1 MADPQPPSGRVS
13 FETEPLPNNRSVE
26 FEVGPGV
33 QHRAPR
39 PEPDLIQVA
48 GPRPVYGEGDEV
60 PTGPTTNP
68 NMQAQAA
75 RMRRNRPQARELEA
89 ENAPTLF
96 NLPQAQSPF
105 SALYWSLPLAD
116 DEGRRNLLQRH
127 IPEARFPED
136 RFGNPMIE
144 VGGRRYHMDR
154 PDTFNPQNVFYNAQR
169 MGMAIPAGIAAA
181 AAPAALGMAPLGIFG
196 TAAFQGLGGAVSNLI
211 SQVIPNY
218 FGSGQRIEA
227 APALTEA
234 ALSAGGPYI
243 PAAIRRLFTSKEPYS
258 ALPRGV
264 RSHLERD
271 ADKIFPGHPSAN
283 IEEPRQVALRIAAGT
298 PGPSTQEIAEA
309 TLQNRAQNP
318 INTPPGTTYRFNID
332 DPLARNNE
340 ASLPP
345 TLQRLL
351 GPRQNAGT
359 TVNGPRVSS
368 LPQNLLESTGSRP
381 NAGML
386 LDDPR
391 VEERAIHVVG
401 SDTPGGREI
410 VHAIEQREAG
420 RGVRISHDV
429 DNSFGRL
436 TANERQ
442 AFENFTNQRQGY
454 STELNRVFSNSPS
467 VDATPTLNRLDQLIA
482 STPEASPQRATLTGI
497 RNQLHI
503 TNQDG
508 TKSLVSDAR
517 VLNDVLG
524 NIDRIVK
531 YGDPNI
537 ANMANASATSQSQHS
552 FRQIRGELSG
562 LLKTNVPGYADVMD
576 NYAGNYASI
585 DAFGDGLH
593 LFSRTGPNAIH
604 PNQAAAL
611 LADPETSEAFR
622 LGARN
627 AIENRLR
634 TSPNDLRALASMP
647 AGEGDF
653 IRENLVN
660 IFGQNNIDRILRT
673 AAREGAYQQTAGRI
687 FAAAKSGMQRGA
699 AQDAA
704 SLRTPNIDLGSF
716 PFPARQIPAV
726 LLQQGGNSI
735 LNRIRGTTSPE
746 YYQGMARLLTS
757 GGPEADEYL
766 RGLERSLAFNRQN
779 RSAAPFISSTAGS
792 VRPFEGAEEED
803 RPTRASGG
811 RITSHHRAKA
821 QALINAADRAK
832 KAHNG
837 NTKPILDMPDETVA
851 KALSLADQAI

>member
-1 MADPQPPSGRVS
+1 MSDLQNASDIVRFQTGPSSSNADDAIRFQS
-13 FETEPLPNNRSVE
+13 
-26 FEVGPGV
+26 GPGIE
-33 QHRAPR
+33 HRAPR
-39 PEPDLIQVA
+39 PEPDLIQVE

-60 PTGPTTNP
+60 PTGPMTNP

-89 ENAPTLF
+89 EDAPTLF

-144 VGGRRYHMDR
+144 VGGRRYHMNR

-169 MGMAIPAGIAAA
+169 VGMALPAGLAAA
-181 AAPAALGMAPLGIFG
+181 AATPAALGTAGI
-196 TAAFQGLGGAVSNLI
+196 AAFQGLGGLASNYL
-211 SQVIPNY
+211 SQYIPIAA
-218 FGSGQRIEA
+218 GSGQTLEA
-227 APALTEA
+227 GPMATEA
-234 ALSAGGPYI
+234 ALSAATPFI
-243 PAAIRRLFTSKEPYS
+243 PRALRRVFTGNEPYS

-264 RSHLERD
+264 RGQFERN
-271 ADKIFPGHPSAN
+271 ADRIFPGHPSAN
-283 IEEPRQVALRIAAGT
+283 TEEPKEVALRIASGT
-298 PGPSTQEIAEA
+298 PGPSSQEIAEA

-318 INTPPGTTYRFNID
+318 INTPPGTTYRFNIG
-332 DPLARNNE
+332 DPLAGNNE

-391 VEERAIHVVG
+391 LEERAIHVVS

-420 RGVRISHDV
+420 RGVRIAHDV

-442 AFENFTNQRQGY
+442 AFENFTKQRQGY

-537 ANMANASATSQSQHS
+537 ANIANASATSQSQHS
-552 FRQIRGELSG
+552 FRQIRGELSN

-576 NYAGNYASI
+576 NYAGNYAAI
-585 DAFGDGLH
+585 DAFGDGLN

-611 LADPETSEAFR
+611 LADPETSAAFR

-634 TSPNDLRALASMP
+634 TSPNDLKALASMP

-660 IFGQNNIDRILRT
+660 IFGQDNIDRILRT
-673 AAREGAYQQTAGRI
+673 AAREGSYQQTARKI
-687 FAAAKSGMQRGA
+687 LAAAESGMRGGA
-699 AQDAA
+699 AQEAL
-704 SLRTPNIDLGSF
+704 SLRTPTSIDLSSIA
-716 PFPARQIPAV
+716 FPARQIPAG
-726 LLQQGGNSI
+726 LLQQGANSV
-735 LNRIRGTTSPE
+735 LNRIRGSNSPE

-779 RSAAPFISSTAGS
+779 RSAAPFISSAAGS
-792 VRPFEGAEEED
+792 VRPFEGVEEED

>member
-1 MADPQPPSGRVS
+1 MPDPQNPSGSVF
-13 FETEPLPNNRSVE
+13 FETEPLPSNANRSVE
-26 FEVGPGV
+26 FEAGPGV
-33 QHRAPR
+33 EHRRPR

-48 GPRPVYGEGDEV
+48 GPRAVYGEGDEV
-60 PTGPTTNP
+60 PTGPMTNP

-89 ENAPTLF
+89 EKAPTLID
-96 NLPQAQSPF
+96 LPQARYPS

-127 IPEARFPED
+127 IPEATFPRD
-136 RFGNPMIE
+136 RFGNQMIE
-144 VGGRRYHMDR
+144 TGGRRYHMDR
-154 PDTFNPQNVFYNAQR
+154 PDTFNPQNLLYNAR
-169 MGMAIPAGIAAA
+169 KIGMAVPAGLIAGALT
-181 AAPAALGMAPLGIFG
+181 PAALGTAGV
-196 TAAFQGLGGAVSNLI
+196 AAFQGLGGAASNLI

-218 FGSGQRIEA
+218 FGSGQRVEA

-234 ALSAGGPYI
+234 ALSAGGPFI
-243 PAAIRRLFTSKEPYS
+243 PGAIRNLLTSKEPYS

-264 RSHLERD
+264 RGQFERN
-271 ADKIFPGHPSAN
+271 ADRIFPGHPSAN
-283 IEEPRQVALRIAAGT
+283 TQEPREVALRIAAGT

-332 DPLARNNE
+332 DPLAGNNE

-351 GPRQNAGT
+351 GPRQNVGT

-368 LPQNLLESTGSRP
+368 LPQNLLEATGSRP

-391 VEERAIHVVG
+391 LEQRAIHVVG

-420 RGVRISHDV
+420 RAGRIAHDV
-429 DNSFGRL
+429 DNSFGHL

-442 AFENFTNQRQGY
+442 ANQAFQQANQGFG
-454 STELNRVFSNSPS
+454 TELRTVFSNASS
-467 VDATPTLNRLDQLIA
+467 VDPTPVLNRIDALLKKIPQEL
-482 STPEASPQRATLTGI
+482 PEHNILNRI
-497 RNQLHI
+497 RNGLYSKDSAG
-503 TNQDG
+503 NQV
-508 TKSLVSDAR
+508 LVSDPE
-517 VLNDVLG
+517 VLHNLRRYV
-524 NIDRIVK
+524 DRLPK
-531 YGDPNI
+531 YGDPTAGVTPGSISSSDYNY
-537 ANMANASATSQSQHS
+537 
-552 FRQIRGELSG
+552 RQVRNSLSDF
-562 LLKTNVPGYADVMD
+562 LKTNVPGYVDVM
-576 NYAGNYASI
+576 NKYSGNYAAI
-585 DAFGDGLH
+585 DAFEHGLN

-604 PNQAAAL
+604 PSQASIL

-660 IFGQNNIDRILRT
+660 IFGQENIDRILRT
-673 AAREGAYQQTAGRI
+673 AAREGAYQQTAQKI
-687 FAAAKSGMQRGA
+687 LAAAESGMRGGA
-699 AQDAA
+699 AQEAL
-704 SLRTPNIDLGSF
+704 SLRTPTSIDLSSIA
-716 PFPARQIPAV
+716 FPARQIPAG
-726 LLQQGGNSI
+726 LLQQGANSV
-735 LNRIRGTTSPE
+735 LNRIRGSNSPE

-779 RSAAPFISSTAGS
+779 RRAAPFISSAAGS
-792 VRPFEGAEEED
+792 ARPFEAAEEED